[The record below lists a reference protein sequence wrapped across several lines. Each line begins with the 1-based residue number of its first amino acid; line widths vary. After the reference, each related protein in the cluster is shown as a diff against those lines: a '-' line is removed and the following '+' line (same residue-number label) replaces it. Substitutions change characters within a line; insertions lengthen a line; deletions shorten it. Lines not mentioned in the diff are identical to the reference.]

1 MKTLLQIF
9 NELEGFPKAKTII
22 INQESDLT
30 KINPPY
36 FMKVDL
42 SKHKLK
48 EKAVIEILT
57 QEQSKKEFKNL
68 KQRFPKNKII
78 IQEKIKGTE
87 MVIGLKY
94 DDVFGKML
102 MIGFGGS
109 NIEKAKD
116 IEFRAT
122 PITKQEIKETIKHL
136 KNYNSIKNKNLAID
150 KFCELAFNISKLNF
164 KELDLNPI
172 FVNEKEVIVVDARG
186 EY

>member
-1 MKTLLQIF
+1 MKTLLQVF
-9 NELEGFPKAKTII
+9 NELENLPKAETII

-30 KINPPY
+30 KLNPPY

-42 SKHKLK
+42 SEHKLK
-48 EKAVIEILT
+48 EKAVVEILNL
-57 QEQSKKEFKNL
+57 EQSKKEFKNL
-68 KQRFPKNKII
+68 KQRFPKDKII

-109 NIEKAKD
+109 NIEQGKD
-116 IEFRAT
+116 VEFRAT
-122 PITKQEIKETIKHL
+122 PITKQEIQDAIKHL

-172 FVNEKEVIVVDARG
+172 FVNEKEVRVVDARG
-186 EY
+186 KY